1 MIRKKI
7 NETNQLIKKNGLCH
21 VGVTVYN
28 WTD

>member
-28 WTD
+28 